1 MNTIGLL
8 AGIGCLGGAF
18 LILRMAKQEF
28 INKRL
33 VAALE
38 MTTIRNLKPGLNIT
52 SGEVACQNPVKTP
65 YTGTPAVWY
74 RYNAT
79 KRMKSS
85 SSAKIEERSIGSGSL
100 TCPFLIRD
108 ITGEIEV
115 VGNGG
120 NVPSYPHS
128 RALKSQSGT
137 SASLKERMKKLK
149 EIDAAKQ
156 VDNNKKPFF
165 RKIDRA
171 EGIPLDI
178 PPDLMEIDRNTEEA
192 EKTEKKYYES
202 WIQDGDNVYIL
213 GTLVKEESSA
223 SSKIV
228 KAGKKS
234 PLIISSSVED
244 LDPAKFQS
252 NFIVG
257 LLFGM
262 GMALLGIVLLLIGVG
277 VVDV

>member
-33 VAALE
+33 IAALE
-38 MTTIRNLKPGLNIT
+38 MTAIGNLKPGLNLT

-120 NVPSYPHS
+120 DVPSYPHS

-165 RKIDRA
+165 RKIEGG
-171 EGIPLDI
+171 EGIPLDV
-178 PPDLMEIDRNTEEA
+178 PPDLIEIDRNTEEA

-202 WIQDGDNVYIL
+202 WIQEGDNVYVL
-213 GTLVKEESSA
+213 GTMVKDPGSDSL
-223 SSKIV
+223 KII

-234 PLIISSSVED
+234 PMFVCSNAED
-244 LDPAKFQS
+244 LDPSKFQS

-257 LLFGM
+257 LFFGVGLALVGAVLFLAG
-262 GMALLGIVLLLIGVG
+262 IGV
-277 VVDV
+277 VEI